1 MAVPESLKKVFLAYL
16 LTNPP
21 CLFVWHKNMTCDCMD
36 DLFRE
41 AEQVHTTREALR
53 VILKG
58 FRRSTTGTLAL
69 FPFYLA
75 FFTEGGKERMP
86 WGEIVIKG
94 TVGGLAGP
102 VLDLYEGAE
111 ALVDAGKTA
120 LSGTA
125 RAKRLKIDDFR
136 QMLAAPTAYVWP
148 LGEIDSLEKDG
159 NGVWLKT
166 TAGSMFWLLP
176 ALNRGGMRPWRNQ
189 LIKAWQQAK
198 G

>member
-16 LTNPP
+16 LTKPP
-21 CLFVWHKNMTCDCMD
+21 CLFVWNKDMTCECLD
-36 DLFRE
+36 DLFKE
-41 AEQVHTTREALR
+41 AEQAQTTREALR
-53 VILKG
+53 VLFKG
-58 FRRSTTGTLAL
+58 FRRSPTGTLAL
-69 FPFYLA
+69 FPSYLA
-75 FFTEGGKERMP
+75 FFTKGDKERFP

-94 TVGGLAGP
+94 TVGSLAGS

-111 ALVDAGKTA
+111 LLVDAGKTA
-120 LSGTA
+120 ISGTA
-125 RAKRLKIDDFR
+125 WAKQLKIDDFR

-148 LGEIDSLEKDG
+148 VGGIESLEKDG

-166 TAGSMFWLLP
+166 ATGSMFWLIP
-176 ALNRGGMRPWRNQ
+176 ALNRGGMRPWRRQ